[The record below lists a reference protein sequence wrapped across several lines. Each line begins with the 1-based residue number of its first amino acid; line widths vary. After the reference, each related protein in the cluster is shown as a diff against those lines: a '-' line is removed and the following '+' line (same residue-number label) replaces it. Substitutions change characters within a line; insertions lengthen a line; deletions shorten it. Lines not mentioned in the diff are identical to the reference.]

1 MRQKY
6 LLMFT
11 LFLAFTFTNY
21 AQTPIITHVVDG
33 TCGSDAKFVELYIS
47 GSVDL
52 SEYKLVRR
60 SNDGT
65 WADDGADI
73 DLSAFGTKTDEFIY
87 VIRDLATLNTEFP
100 SAGIDVD
107 NSIVSGSVSHNGDDS
122 YRIVEIAGD
131 VVIDQ
136 FGADTDGT
144 GEPWEYVDS
153 WGNRNNEA
161 GPNPTF
167 DISEWT
173 FNALDALDDT
183 GICNSDPDAVPP
195 VVYPPLEDTV
205 TTLGSYQVASAGEN
219 GEICSTAFVVD
230 QIPFNDSG
238 DTANTGDNYSET
250 DRPVIDNAQVATG
263 NGSGLYLNGNDTV
276 YEFTPATDGTFTF
289 ELSNHVTW
297 VGFWLFEGCEPFTN
311 TVAYHLGSSSTGR
324 TFSDLSLTGGETYY
338 VVISTYPTP
347 QTTTYT
353 LDITQI
359 TCPAPSDLVNDL
371 VTTTSADFSWT
382 AGASE
387 TGGYEYVVMP
397 EGLNPIDDFADNVDN
412 GTTAAGV
419 TTVSSTGLSP
429 NTAYDFYV
437 LALCDAGDTSDY
449 VSVSFETPC
458 SAFTPDY
465 SEDFASYVPD
475 CWEVAGAG
483 DPTTGPSDFGSS
495 LWSHDQFLNATGTNN
510 SVNIN
515 LYTNSREDWLISPTF
530 DLSAGGYELVYIA
543 AVTDYQNSDVPEG
556 NGMGSDDEVQVL
568 ITEDDG
574 LTWTALRT
582 YSQSDFPSETG
593 DFESIDLS
601 AYTGNVQIAFWGT
614 DGAVADSEDY
624 DFFIDEFE
632 VRTPPNC
639 FDPTGLSVTNVTTDS
654 ADLNWDDDVDALNGY
669 NWVIYTSP
677 SDPEV
682 DTAVDS
688 GTAAA
693 GMTMTQV
700 TGLMSQTDYD
710 FYLSSDCDTNGVS
723 SLAGP
728 VTFTTECAA
737 FAAPFL
743 ENFDDNGTALPNCW
757 TQTSTVGVW
766 SVNTTPTFGNTYSD
780 NTSGSGSFA
789 LVDASV
795 ANQGNDI
802 TLTTPFV
809 DVSTLTSPALEFFVY
824 HFKSQNATDNIISV
838 EVWDG
843 AAWNQVYFDDT
854 ANFEGW
860 EQVIVDLS
868 SLTLTGDIQARFIVD
883 STPNNFYNDI
893 AIDDVSFDEGPACFA
908 PTSLLTSNISG
919 TSVDFSWD
927 GTVSSV
933 NGYEWAIIEEG
944 VGDITDAATWVD
956 TNITD
961 VSTTNASSNVLLP
974 ETAYEV
980 YVRTDCDTEGQSEWT
995 STTFT
1000 TTVLCPTP
1008 SSLVLDSVDINQAS
1022 FSWMAATAETGGY
1035 EYVIMPEGLDPIVD
1049 FADNV
1054 DNGTTAAGVTTA
1066 SSTALTPNTAYDFYV
1081 LALCDASETSD
1092 YISILFETPCSA
1104 FTPDYLEDFASY
1116 VPDCWEEAGSGDPT
1130 TGPSDFGS
1138 SLWSHDQFLN
1148 ATGTNNSVNINLYTN
1163 SREDWLIS
1171 PTFDLSAGGY
1181 ELVYIAAVTDYQ
1193 NSDVP
1198 EGNGMGSDDE
1208 VQVLITEDDGLT
1220 WTALRTYNQSDFPS
1234 ETGDLETIDLS
1245 AYTGNVRFAF
1255 WGTDGA
1261 VDDPEDYDFFI
1272 DEFEV
1277 RTPPNCFEPTGLNV
1291 TNITVNS
1298 ADLNWDDDVAA
1309 LNGYNWSVYASPS
1322 DPEVDTAVDSGTAA
1336 AGETMVQVTG
1346 LTPDT
1351 DYDFYLSSDC
1361 DTNGVSSLAGPE
1373 SFFTGYCAPVHTS
1386 TFDYVVSLETIGA
1399 EQNVSITQTV
1409 QGPNQGY
1416 QDLTDQT
1423 IEAFIDSS
1431 FDVDVTYSF
1440 GTFGFKAWVDW
1451 NNDLVFAEDEVIFT
1465 DENTTA
1471 SAISTFVV
1479 PDDVLA
1485 GDYRVRFRA
1494 YWPNDEDP
1502 GSCES
1507 ITWGDAFD
1515 YTLTVSE
1522 AAPAFANVQVIHN
1535 SPDPAAASVD
1545 VYLDGALLDDLTGV
1559 NFREATGFLLAPADV
1574 DIVIDVVPAGGDIS
1588 TSVFTQTLNLVED
1601 ENYIIVA
1608 NGVLDPTAFITDN
1621 AFELSI
1627 YAGARTV
1634 AADPADV
1641 DVLVH
1646 HGSPDAPAVDVNEV
1660 TAGNLVA
1667 NIAYPE
1673 FQGYLSLPEADY
1685 TLEIAAAGTP
1695 DALLTYSAPLATL
1708 GGFEGTAIT
1717 VIASGFLGDDAGTD
1731 NGFGLWVATAAG
1743 GPLLELPLI
1752 EPDPVFANVQVIHN
1766 SPDPAAASVDVYLNG
1781 ALLTEL
1787 TGVNFREASAFL
1799 SAPADVDI
1807 VIDVVPAGGDIST
1820 SVFTQTLNLV
1830 EDENYIIVANG
1841 VLDPTAFI
1849 TDNAFELSIY
1859 AGARTVAADPAD
1871 VDVLVHH
1878 GSPDAPAV
1886 DVNEVTA
1893 GNLVANI
1900 AYPEFQ
1906 GYLSLPEA
1914 DYTLEIAA
1922 AGTPDA
1928 LLTYSAPLA
1937 TLGGFE
1943 GTAITVIASGF
1954 LGDDAGTDNGFG
1966 LWVATAAGGPLLE
1979 LPLVEDDGPM
1989 DPAPDPIEDPEN
2001 VISLFSGVYTNV
2013 TVDTWLTPWSS
2024 ADLEDIQIQG
2034 NDTKL
2039 YTNLDFAGIE
2049 TVANPIDATEM
2060 DFFHID
2066 VWSPNATTFRVKLV
2080 DLGSGA
2086 VEGEIAFDIAQ
2097 EEWVSLQI
2105 PLDDFADADVVTD
2118 PNNLLTVRN
2127 SIQQL
2132 IISGL
2137 PVGAV
2142 TAYVDN
2148 VYFSDD
2154 PSVSTID
2161 FDADNFTYYPNPVNS
2176 ELRIEANNTIE
2187 QVEVFNVLGQRVISQ
2202 RPNQTN
2208 PILDMNNLEAG
2219 VYLMKVSID
2228 GTNKT
2233 FQIIKD

>member
-495 LWSHDQFLNATGTNN
+495 LWSHDQFLNTTGTNN

-530 DLSAGGYELVYIA
+530 
-543 AVTDYQNSDVPEG
+543 QNSDVPEG

-1743 GPLLELPLI
+1743 GPLLELPL
-1752 EPDPVFANVQVIHN
+1752 
-1766 SPDPAAASVDVYLNG
+1766 
-1781 ALLTEL
+1781 
-1787 TGVNFREASAFL
+1787 
-1799 SAPADVDI
+1799 
-1807 VIDVVPAGGDIST
+1807 
-1820 SVFTQTLNLV
+1820 
-1830 EDENYIIVANG
+1830 
-1841 VLDPTAFI
+1841 
-1849 TDNAFELSIY
+1849 
-1859 AGARTVAADPAD
+1859 
-1871 VDVLVHH
+1871 
-1878 GSPDAPAV
+1878 
-1886 DVNEVTA
+1886 
-1893 GNLVANI
+1893 
-1900 AYPEFQ
+1900 
-1906 GYLSLPEA
+1906 
-1914 DYTLEIAA
+1914 
-1922 AGTPDA
+1922 
-1928 LLTYSAPLA
+1928 
-1937 TLGGFE
+1937 
-1943 GTAITVIASGF
+1943 
-1954 LGDDAGTDNGFG
+1954 
-1966 LWVATAAGGPLLE
+1966 
-1979 LPLVEDDGPM
+1979 VEDDGPM

>member
-263 NGSGLYLNGNDTV
+263 SGSGLYLNGNDTV

-582 YSQSDFPSETG
+582 Y
-593 DFESIDLS
+593 
-601 AYTGNVQIAFWGT
+601 
-614 DGAVADSEDY
+614 
-624 DFFIDEFE
+624 
-632 VRTPPNC
+632 
-639 FDPTGLSVTNVTTDS
+639 
-654 ADLNWDDDVDALNGY
+654 
-669 NWVIYTSP
+669 
-677 SDPEV
+677 
-682 DTAVDS
+682 
-688 GTAAA
+688 
-693 GMTMTQV
+693 
-700 TGLMSQTDYD
+700 
-710 FYLSSDCDTNGVS
+710 
-723 SLAGP
+723 
-728 VTFTTECAA
+728 
-737 FAAPFL
+737 
-743 ENFDDNGTALPNCW
+743 
-757 TQTSTVGVW
+757 
-766 SVNTTPTFGNTYSD
+766 
-780 NTSGSGSFA
+780 
-789 LVDASV
+789 
-795 ANQGNDI
+795 
-802 TLTTPFV
+802 
-809 DVSTLTSPALEFFVY
+809 
-824 HFKSQNATDNIISV
+824 
-838 EVWDG
+838 
-843 AAWNQVYFDDT
+843 
-854 ANFEGW
+854 
-860 EQVIVDLS
+860 
-868 SLTLTGDIQARFIVD
+868 
-883 STPNNFYNDI
+883 
-893 AIDDVSFDEGPACFA
+893 
-908 PTSLLTSNISG
+908 
-919 TSVDFSWD
+919 
-927 GTVSSV
+927 
-933 NGYEWAIIEEG
+933 
-944 VGDITDAATWVD
+944 
-956 TNITD
+956 
-961 VSTTNASSNVLLP
+961 
-974 ETAYEV
+974 
-980 YVRTDCDTEGQSEWT
+980 
-995 STTFT
+995 
-1000 TTVLCPTP
+1000 
-1008 SSLVLDSVDINQAS
+1008 
-1022 FSWMAATAETGGY
+1022 
-1035 EYVIMPEGLDPIVD
+1035 
-1049 FADNV
+1049 
-1054 DNGTTAAGVTTA
+1054 
-1066 SSTALTPNTAYDFYV
+1066 
-1081 LALCDASETSD
+1081 
-1092 YISILFETPCSA
+1092 
-1104 FTPDYLEDFASY
+1104 
-1116 VPDCWEEAGSGDPT
+1116 
-1130 TGPSDFGS
+1130 
-1138 SLWSHDQFLN
+1138 
-1148 ATGTNNSVNINLYTN
+1148 
-1163 SREDWLIS
+1163 
-1171 PTFDLSAGGY
+1171 
-1181 ELVYIAAVTDYQ
+1181 
-1193 NSDVP
+1193 
-1198 EGNGMGSDDE
+1198 
-1208 VQVLITEDDGLT
+1208 
-1220 WTALRTYNQSDFPS
+1220 NQSDFPS

-1373 SFFTGYCAPVHTS
+1373 SFFTGYCAPVHTN

-1559 NFREATGFLLAPADV
+1559 NFREATGFLL
-1574 DIVIDVVPAGGDIS
+1574 
-1588 TSVFTQTLNLVED
+1588 
-1601 ENYIIVA
+1601 
-1608 NGVLDPTAFITDN
+1608 
-1621 AFELSI
+1621 
-1627 YAGARTV
+1627 
-1634 AADPADV
+1634 
-1641 DVLVH
+1641 
-1646 HGSPDAPAVDVNEV
+1646 
-1660 TAGNLVA
+1660 
-1667 NIAYPE
+1667 
-1673 FQGYLSLPEADY
+1673 
-1685 TLEIAAAGTP
+1685 
-1695 DALLTYSAPLATL
+1695 
-1708 GGFEGTAIT
+1708 
-1717 VIASGFLGDDAGTD
+1717 
-1731 NGFGLWVATAAG
+1731 
-1743 GPLLELPLI
+1743 
-1752 EPDPVFANVQVIHN
+1752 
-1766 SPDPAAASVDVYLNG
+1766 
-1781 ALLTEL
+1781 
-1787 TGVNFREASAFL
+1787 
-1799 SAPADVDI
+1799 APADVDI